1 MPKIVDGKK
10 LAEEIKDELKKDI
23 AAFGKKIKL
32 AVIYIGGNT
41 ASESFIKRK
50 KVFGASVGVEVEVKK
65 PKEETWKS
73 REKLRA
79 RISQITHDKKNTGV
93 IIQLPLPDEIK
104 QRTPYILDSISAN
117 KDVDVLS
124 SEAVG
129 KLTNGRMDII
139 PPVAGAI
146 KYIVEK
152 NNIELNGKNIVVVG
166 EGSLVGKP
174 VALWLLSQRLP
185 FAVLTSKSPNFSETI
200 ARADVIISGV
210 GKAGLI
216 KKDMVKDGVIA
227 IDAGTSGDSGQ
238 LKGDFEPDV
247 AEKTSLFTPVPGGV
261 GPLTVAMLFKNL
273 VILSKKLNTECLV
286 NIDRYGYNNS

>member
-79 RISQITHDKKNTGV
+79 WISQITHDKKNTGV

-104 QRTPYILDSISAN
+104 QRTQYILDSIPVA

-129 KLTNGRMDII
+129 KFANGRLDITS
-139 PPVAGAI
+139 PVVGAI
-146 KYIVEK
+146 KHIFEK
-152 NNIELNGKNIVVVG
+152 NEIKLESKNIVIIG
-166 EGSLVGKP
+166 EGALVGKP
-174 VALWLLSQRLP
+174 ASLWLLGGRLP
-185 FAVLTSKSPNFSETI
+185 FAVLTTESPNFSEVI
-200 ARADVIISGV
+200 AGADVIISGA
-210 GKAGLI
+210 GKAGFI

-227 IDAGTSGDSGQ
+227 IDAGTSGEHGQ
-238 LKGDFEPDV
+238 LKGDFEPAV
-247 AEKTSLFTPVPGGV
+247 SGKASLFTPVPGGV

-273 VILSKKLNTECLV
+273 VILSQKTKHRV
-286 NIDRYGYNNS
+286 SSKH

>member
-273 VILSKKLNTECLV
+273 VILSQKTKHRV
-286 NIDRYGYNNS
+286 SSKH

>member
-50 KVFGASVGVEVEVKK
+50 KVFGASVGVDVEVKK
-65 PKEETWKS
+65 PKKEIWKS

-273 VILSKKLNTECLV
+273 VILSQKTKHRV
-286 NIDRYGYNNS
+286 SSKH

>member
-1 MPKIVDGKK
+1 MSSLIDGKK
-10 LAEEIKDELKKDI
+10 LAEEIKDELRKEVG
-23 AAFGKKIKL
+23 AVGKSASRLIKL

-50 KVFGASVGVEVEVKK
+50 KAFGASVGVDVEVKK
-65 PKEETWKS
+65 PKEEIWKS

-79 RISQITHDKKNTGV
+79 WISQITHDKKNTGV

-104 QRTPYILDSISAN
+104 QRTKYIIDSIPAN

-129 KLTNGRMDII
+129 KFTNGRLSIT
-139 PPVAGAI
+139 PPVIGAI
-146 KYIVEK
+146 KHILDK
-152 NNIELNGKNIVVVG
+152 NGIELESKNIVVVG

-174 VALWLLSQRLP
+174 ASLWLLGRRLP
-185 FAVLTSKSPNFSETI
+185 FAVLTTESPNFSEVI
-200 ARADVIISGV
+200 AGADVIISGA

-216 KKDMVKDGVIA
+216 KKDMIKEGVIA
-227 IDAGTSGDSGQ
+227 IDAGTSGDFGQ
-238 LKGDFEPDV
+238 LRGDFEPAV
-247 AEKTSLFTPVPGGV
+247 SGKASLFTPVPGGI

-273 VILSKKLNTECLV
+273 LVLAKKSVKSPLGGLTAK
-286 NIDRYGYNNS
+286 